1 MLRNIANTLTLS
13 RILCGVCLLFF
24 DVFSPIFYI
33 LYLFCGLSDMLD
45 GFVARKTK
53 SVTDFGS
60 KLDSIADIVFLTC
73 ASIKILPEI
82 NLPTW
87 LWIWVL
93 VIFVVRIVG
102 LVMIYLHKKT
112 IAIAHSKLNKAC
124 GLLLFLMPLTFSF
137 IKIEYSTI
145 PICILASVGAIRD
158 LRKLLN
164 NIS

>member
-1 MLRNIANTLTLS
+1 MKRNIANALTIS

-33 LYLFCGLSDMLD
+33 LYLFCGFSDMID

-73 ASIKILPEI
+73 ASIKLLPEI

-93 VIFVVRIVG
+93 VIFVAKSIGIILNFIKNKRV
-102 LVMIYLHKKT
+102 T
-112 IAIAHSKLNKAC
+112 IAHNKLNKAC
-124 GLLLFLMPLTFSF
+124 GLLLFLFPLTLSF
-137 IKIEYSTI
+137 VKIEYSASI
-145 PICILASVGAIRD
+145 ICILASVSAVEEV
-158 LRKLLN
+158 RKLSL
-164 NIS
+164 

>member
-1 MLRNIANTLTLS
+1 MKRNIANALTLS

-24 DVFSPIFYI
+24 DVFSLPFYI

-53 SVTDFGS
+53 SVSEFGS

-82 NLPTW
+82 NLPFWLW
-87 LWIWVL
+87 LWIL
-93 VIFVVRIVG
+93 IIFVAKSIG
-102 LVMIYLHKKT
+102 IILNFIKNKT
-112 IAIAHSKLNKAC
+112 IAIAHNKLNKAC

-145 PICILASVGAIRD
+145 PICILASIGAIRD
-158 LRKLLN
+158 LHNL
-164 NIS
+164 

>member
-1 MLRNIANTLTLS
+1 MKRNIANALTIS

-33 LYLFCGLSDMLD
+33 LYLFCGFSDMID

-60 KLDSIADIVFLTC
+60 KLDSIADVVFLTC

-93 VIFVVRIVG
+93 VIFVVKSIGIILG
-102 LVMIYLHKKT
+102 LIHKKT
-112 IAIAHSKLNKAC
+112 IIFSHNKLNKAC
-124 GLLLFLMPLTFSF
+124 GLLLFLMPLTLSF

-145 PICILASVGAIRD
+145 PICILASIGAIREIRENQ
-158 LRKLLN
+158 L
-164 NIS
+164 

>member
-1 MLRNIANTLTLS
+1 MKRNIANALTLS

-24 DVFSPIFYI
+24 DVFSPNFYI
-33 LYLFCGLSDMLD
+33 LYLFCGFSDMID

-53 SVTDFGS
+53 SVTDFDS

-93 VIFVVRIVG
+93 VIFVVKSIG
-102 LVMIYLHKKT
+102 IILGFIQKKT
-112 IAIAHSKLNKAC
+112 IAIAHNKLNKAC

-145 PICILASVGAIRD
+145 PICILGSIGAIGD
-158 LRKLLN
+158 LRRL
-164 NIS
+164 